1 MRKKFFFGIG
11 IVLLCLVVLGI
22 YTIYKPHHNVKGDQ
36 AVATISAKV
45 LYNEFLHSEIAASK
59 KWVGKVVE
67 VTGIIS
73 AVGEGDSYFSIN
85 LEGAPEGGVNC
96 SFLKKDL
103 PPGLKP
109 NKGDSI
115 TIKGKCTGF
124 LMDVNL
130 VDCVVNN
137 NNPVISK

>member
-1 MRKKFFFGIG
+1 MRKKKFFGIG
-11 IVLLCLVVLGI
+11 IVMLCLAVSGI

-36 AVATISAKV
+36 AVATMPAKV
-45 LYNEFLHSEIAASK
+45 LYNEFLHSESAASK
-59 KWVGKVVE
+59 KWVGKVIE

-73 AVGEGDSYFSIN
+73 AVSEGDSYFSIN

-103 PPGLKP
+103 NPGFRY